1 MIITFTLF
9 FLMCAG
15 VVALALHTAYEDL
28 SQ

>member
-9 FLMCAG
+9 SLMCAG
-15 VVALALHTAYEDL
+15 VLALALYTAYEDL